1 MSKRKHSVEWMIE
14 RVNEYLN
21 GEGSYRSIARLNGIS
36 ARTLRGWVAA
46 YKAHGPKALLPRVG
60 NTHYSAEFKTQCV
73 ETVLKG
79 ELSVDECTA
88 KYDISS
94 NNSLRRWISEY
105 NANRKLKDYNPR
117 PEVYM
122 AGAKRTTTIEE
133 RIEIVK
139 YCMDHNRDYKGT
151 AAYFSVS
158 YSQVYSWVK
167 KYIAQG
173 EEGLADRRG
182 CRKSDDELDEVEQ
195 LKRENAR
202 LMRLLKEKDMAVQ
215 LLKKAKE
222 FERK

>member
-1 MSKRKHSVEWMIE
+1 
-14 RVNEYLN
+14 
-21 GEGSYRSIARLNGIS
+21 
-36 ARTLRGWVAA
+36 
-46 YKAHGPKALLPRVG
+46 
-60 NTHYSAEFKTQCV
+60 
-73 ETVLKG
+73 
-79 ELSVDECTA
+79 
-88 KYDISS
+88 
-94 NNSLRRWISEY
+94 
-105 NANRKLKDYNPR
+105 
-117 PEVYM
+117 M

-173 EEGLADRRG
+173 EEGLADKRG
-182 CRKSDDELDEVEQ
+182 CRKSDDELDEVER